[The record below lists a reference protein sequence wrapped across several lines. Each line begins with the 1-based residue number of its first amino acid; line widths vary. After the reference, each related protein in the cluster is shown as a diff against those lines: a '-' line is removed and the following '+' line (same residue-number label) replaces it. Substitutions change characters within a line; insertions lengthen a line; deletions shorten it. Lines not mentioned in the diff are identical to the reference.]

1 MDCEMSPSRDLCSE
15 EEFYLNITLEYYD
28 LTIQQLERERQRIWQ
43 RGALSPQQDM
53 RLDEIEAELAYWAEL
68 REEAL
73 A

>member
-1 MDCEMSPSRDLCSE
+1 MECEFSPSRDLCSE
-15 EEFYLNITLEYYD
+15 EEFYLIVTLEYYD
-28 LTIQQLERERQRIWQ
+28 YTIQQLENERQRIWR

-53 RLDEIEAELAYWAEL
+53 RLDEIEAELTYWNEL